1 MDWRLLLSITAGLC
15 YGVEIIAIGQVVKKN
30 NRETTM
36 FLEMSLV
43 AVLLFPV
50 TFFSYRL
57 DFYNTWGFG
66 FSWLR
71 CDDSGHCLSML
82 LNAHLLL

>member
-30 NRETTM
+30 NRETAM

-50 TFFSYRL
+50 TFFFL
-57 DFYNTWGFG
+57 QTGFLQHVG
-66 FSWLR
+66 FWF
-71 CDDSGHCLSML
+71 L
-82 LNAHLLL
+82 LA

>member
-1 MDWRLLLSITAGLC
+1 MLSIATGLC

-30 NRETTM
+30 NRETAM

-50 TFFSYRL
+50 TFFFPTDWIFTTRGVLVSLGLGVMTAGIAYPC
-57 DFYNTWGFG
+57 F
-66 FSWLR
+66 
-71 CDDSGHCLSML
+71 
-82 LNAHLLL
+82 

>member
-30 NRETTM
+30 NRETAM

-50 TFFSYRL
+50 TFFPTDWIFTTRGVLVSLGL
-57 DFYNTWGFG
+57 DVMTAGIAYPCF
-66 FSWLR
+66 
-71 CDDSGHCLSML
+71 
-82 LNAHLLL
+82 